1 MHRLIKIR
9 IIRDFEQ
16 MEEHWRC
23 QPHVWFESSRPHL
36 HFRPAADFYETAQGL
51 VLRLEVAGIQPE
63 SLCLSLAGQE
73 LVVEGRRQPP
83 PPEGIRR
90 FIHLEMGFGAFERCF
105 LLPIPVDLQGVR
117 AHYRDGILEV
127 HLPRKAPQIR
137 QIPVKQ
143 ADRE

>member
-90 FIHLEMGFGAFERCF
+90 FIHLEMGFGVFERCF

-117 AHYRDGILEV
+117 ARYRDGILEV
-127 HLPRKAPQIR
+127 HLPRKALQIR

-143 ADRE
+143 ADPE